1 MELHEAYNLTVQ
13 KIIELRDSGMEI
25 STKYPFLTANEN
37 HSADYRFDRILP
49 KELWNN
55 VSFLSIS
62 KDQMQQILNVKNYLF
77 GFGIYFDNGVFIA
90 SEKPTLDWLLDGS
103 FLVMDY

>member
-1 MELHEAYNLTVQ
+1 MHEAYNLAIQ
-13 KIIELRDSGMEI
+13 KIIELRDSGIDI
-25 STKYPFLTANEN
+25 STKYPFITANEK
-37 HSADYRFDRILP
+37 HTAEYRFDRILP
-49 KELWNN
+49 KELWNY

-62 KDQMQQILNVKNYLF
+62 KDQMQQILNSKNYLF

-90 SEKPTLDWLLDGS
+90 DERPSLDWLLDAS